1 MTYYRRTLL
10 LLPLLATAFTAAAAG
25 SGASQALLKGTMSV
39 GAANNLYKNSFV
51 VSSDPLPNAVVSKVF
66 WQYSLSQ
73 RQVPQGG
80 VLQVYLCQSTPN
92 DCIDISGAQSGST
105 SFFSGRAAQLPFFL
119 YYRVSGRVAMR
130 YTQGVGDTQLMINWD
145 VK

>member
-1 MTYYRRTLL
+1 MMNYRRTLL
-10 LLPLLATAFTAAAAG
+10 MLPLLMAAVSVNAAE

-51 VSSDPLPNAVVSKVF
+51 FSSPPSPNAIVSKVF

-80 VLQVYLCQSTPN
+80 ILQVYLCQSTPN
-92 DCIDISGAQSGST
+92 DCIDISSTQNGST

-130 YTQGVGDTQLMINWD
+130 YTQGAGDTQLMVNWD